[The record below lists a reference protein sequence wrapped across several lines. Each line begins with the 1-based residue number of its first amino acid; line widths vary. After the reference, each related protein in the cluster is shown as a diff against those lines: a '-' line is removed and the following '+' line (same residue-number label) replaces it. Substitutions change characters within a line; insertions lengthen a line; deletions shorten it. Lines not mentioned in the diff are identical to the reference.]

1 MKVFQKLIW
10 PYGVWMSIFIIF
22 PLILITLY
30 ALTSQGNDVVTF
42 KFTFDNFA
50 RFFDPVYFRILVKS
64 IYIALITTVIC
75 FIIGYPL
82 AYFISRKSERV
93 QMLLMLLVT
102 MPMWINMLIRTYA
115 WISILSKNGLLN
127 NLLSSLNLPTVEIM
141 YTDTAVLIG
150 MVYNYLPFMILS
162 IYTQLSKLDHS
173 LIEASFDLGANWRQT
188 FSKVI
193 FPLSLPGVITGITLV
208 FLPAVSSF
216 VIPKLLG
223 GGSYM
228 LIGNLIE
235 NQFISIGDWNFA
247 SSVSLIMTVVI
258 ILSMYVTKKVDKNVE
273 ESTTSR
279 TGGVATYGGN

>member
-10 PYGVWMSIFIIF
+10 PYGVWKGIFVVF
-22 PLILITLY
+22 TLLLITLY
-30 ALTSQGNDVVTF
+30 AFTSPGNNVVTF
-42 KFTFDNFA
+42 QFTLENFL
-50 RFFDPVYFRILVKS
+50 RFFDPVYFRILAKS
-64 IYIALITTVIC
+64 LYIALITTIISV
-75 FIIGYPL
+75 IIGYPL
-82 AYFISRKSERV
+82 AYFISRKSDRV

-127 NLLSSLNLPTVEIM
+127 NLLTALNLPNVEIM

-162 IYTQLSKLDHS
+162 IYTQLTKMDES
-173 LIEASFDLGANWRQT
+173 LVAASYDLGANWRQT

-235 NQFISIGDWNFA
+235 NQFISIGDWNFG
-247 SSVSLIMTVVI
+247 SSVSLIMTI
-258 ILSMYVTKKVDKNVE
+258 IIIISMYITKKVDKNIDE
-273 ESTTSR
+273 TTPAR
-279 TGGVATYGGN
+279 TGGARVYGRN

>member
-1 MKVFQKLIW
+1 M
-10 PYGVWMSIFIIF
+10 GIFVVF
-22 PLILITLY
+22 PLLLITLY
-30 ALTSQGNDVVTF
+30 AFTSPGNNVVTF
-42 KFTFDNFA
+42 QFTLENFL
-50 RFFDPVYFRILVKS
+50 RFFDPVYFRILAKS
-64 IYIALITTVIC
+64 LYIALITTIISL
-75 FIIGYPL
+75 IIGYPL
-82 AYFISRKSERV
+82 AYFISRKSDRV

-127 NLLSSLNLPTVEIM
+127 NLLTALNLPNVEIM

-162 IYTQLSKLDHS
+162 IYTQLTKMDES
-173 LIEASFDLGANWRQT
+173 LVAASYDLGANWRQT

-235 NQFISIGDWNFA
+235 NQFISIGDWNFG
-247 SSVSLIMTVVI
+247 SSVSLIMTI
-258 ILSMYVTKKVDKNVE
+258 IIIISMYITKKVDKNIDE
-273 ESTTSR
+273 TTPAR
-279 TGGVATYGGN
+279 TGGARVYGRN

>member
-10 PYGVWMSIFIIF
+10 PYGVWMTFFIVF
-22 PLILITLY
+22 PLLLITLY
-30 ALTSQGNDVVTF
+30 ALTSPGNNVVTF
-42 KFTFDNFA
+42 KFTLDNFI
-50 RFFDPVYFRILVKS
+50 RFFDPVYFRILAKS
-64 IYIALITTVIC
+64 IYIALITTVISLVV
-75 FIIGYPL
+75 GYPL
-82 AYFISRKSERV
+82 AYFISRKSERI

-127 NLLSSLNLPTVEIM
+127 NLLSSLNLPNVEIM

-162 IYTQLSKLDHS
+162 IYSQLSKLDDS
-173 LIEASFDLGANWRQT
+173 LVEASYDLGATWRQT
-188 FSKVI
+188 FMKVI

-235 NQFISIGDWNFA
+235 NQFISIGDWNFG
-247 SSVSLIMTVVI
+247 SSVSLIMTIVI
-258 ILSMYVTKKVDKNVE
+258 IISMYITKKVDKNVE
-273 ESTTSR
+273 ESSTR
-279 TGGVATYGGN
+279 TGGVQVYGGN

>member
-10 PYGVWMSIFIIF
+10 PYGVWMGIFVVF
-22 PLILITLY
+22 PLLLITLY
-30 ALTSQGNDVVTF
+30 AFTSPGNNVVTF
-42 KFTFDNFA
+42 QFTLENFL
-50 RFFDPVYFRILVKS
+50 RFFDPVYFRILAKS
-64 IYIALITTVIC
+64 LYIALITTIISV
-75 FIIGYPL
+75 IIGYPL
-82 AYFISRKSERV
+82 AYFISRKSDRV

-127 NLLSSLNLPTVEIM
+127 NLLTALNLPNVEIM

-162 IYTQLSKLDHS
+162 IYTQLTKMDES
-173 LIEASFDLGANWRQT
+173 LVAASYDLGANWRQT

-235 NQFISIGDWNFA
+235 NQFISIGDWNFG
-247 SSVSLIMTVVI
+247 SSVSLIMTI
-258 ILSMYVTKKVDKNVE
+258 IIIISMYITKKVDKNIDE
-273 ESTTSR
+273 TTPAR
-279 TGGVATYGGN
+279 TGGARVYGRN

>member
-10 PYGVWMSIFIIF
+10 PYGVWMTIFIVF
-22 PLILITLY
+22 PLLLITLY
-30 ALTSQGNDVVTF
+30 ALTSPGNNVVTF
-42 KFTFDNFA
+42 KFTLDNFM
-50 RFFDPVYFRILVKS
+50 RFFDPVYFRILAKS
-64 IYIALITTVIC
+64 IYIALITTVISLVV
-75 FIIGYPL
+75 GYPL
-82 AYFISRKSERV
+82 AYFISRKSERI

-127 NLLSSLNLPTVEIM
+127 NLLSSLNLPNVEIM

-162 IYTQLSKLDHS
+162 IYTQLSKLDDS
-173 LIEASFDLGANWRQT
+173 LVEASYDLGATWRQT
-188 FSKVI
+188 FMKVI

-235 NQFISIGDWNFA
+235 NQFISIGDWNFG
-247 SSVSLIMTVVI
+247 SSVSLIMTIVI
-258 ILSMYVTKKVDKNVE
+258 IISMYITKKVDKNVE
-273 ESTTSR
+273 ESSTR
-279 TGGVATYGGN
+279 TGGVQVYGGN

>member
-10 PYGVWMSIFIIF
+10 PYGIWMGIFIIF
-22 PLILITLY
+22 PLLLITLY
-30 ALTSQGNDVVTF
+30 AFTSPGNNVVTF
-42 KFTFDNFA
+42 QFTLDNFM
-50 RFFDPVYFRILVKS
+50 RFFDPVYFRILAKS
-64 IYIALITTVIC
+64 LYIALVTTIISLV
-75 FIIGYPL
+75 IGYPL
-82 AYFISRKSERV
+82 AYFISRKSEKI

-127 NLLSSLNLPTVEIM
+127 NLLTSLNLPTIEIM

-162 IYTQLSKLDHS
+162 IYTQLSKMDDNLVQ
-173 LIEASFDLGANWRQT
+173 ASFDLGANWKQT

-235 NQFISIGDWNFA
+235 NQFISIGDWNFG
-247 SSVSLIMTVVI
+247 SSVSLIMTIII
-258 ILSMYVTKKVDKNVE
+258 ILSMYVTKRVDKNIE
-273 ESTTSR
+273 ESTPAR
-279 TGGVATYGGN
+279 TGGATAYGRN